1 MLEEKSAQH
10 SAGSDVATPVSDRS
24 ATSDKDSSKPPKDKF
39 SDSPDKESEKEEKDK
54 EKKSGGEYDELSK
67 LVQKPEHE
75 RFSRKKSKQG
85 KSPHPA
91 SKMVLGTIEEA
102 ASEGATTTHYEQ
114 SQRDDESRL

>member
-1 MLEEKSAQH
+1 M
-10 SAGSDVATPVSDRS
+10 ATPISDRS
-24 ATSDKDSSKPPKDKF
+24 ATSDKDSKNSKAVDNT
-39 SDSPDKESEKEEKDK
+39 SNESSPDSKGKP
-54 EKKSGGEYDELSK
+54 KSGEFDELNK
-67 LVQKPEHE
+67 MIQKPEHE